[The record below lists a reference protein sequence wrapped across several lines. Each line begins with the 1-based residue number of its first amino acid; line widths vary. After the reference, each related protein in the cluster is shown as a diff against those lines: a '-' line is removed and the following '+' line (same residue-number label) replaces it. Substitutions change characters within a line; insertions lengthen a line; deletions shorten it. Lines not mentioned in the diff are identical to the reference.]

1 MHVHVGLGR
10 ELGFSAC
17 KARML
22 TTTPFG
28 LMTSQ
33 AIKKYNYYPKS
44 YYLSYGWEV
53 KKYKFHLILKEMTLG
68 MTKASLRALTY
79 PHGSLLDVTR
89 PSVC

>member
-1 MHVHVGLGR
+1 MIVVEIKCGFYTMISIALLDISFELFTKQISVHVHVGLGR

-33 AIKKYNYYPKS
+33 AIKNTIT
-44 YYLSYGWEV
+44 
-53 KKYKFHLILKEMTLG
+53 ILK
-68 MTKASLRALTY
+68 AVIY
-79 PHGSLLDVTR
+79 PTVGRLKSTI
-89 PSVC
+89 